1 MDKMKMESSNLADE
15 KFEQLK
21 SLFPNVVT
29 ETIVEGV
36 LHRAIDKDKLMQEI
50 NAYVLEGL
58 DERYNFTWP
67 DKRKSVVLANEP
79 TRKTLRPCR
88 QESVNFDETENLYI
102 EGDNLEVLKLLRH
115 TYMGKIKMIY
125 IDPPYNTGKD
135 FLYKDNFY
143 IDKEEYDEN
152 SGQYDEDGNLLF
164 SNTESNGR
172 YHTDWLNMMY
182 PRLRMARDLLTDD
195 GAIFISIDEH
205 EVSNLK
211 KICDEI
217 FGENNYIECFIW
229 VKNSTKNL
237 SKTTSTNHEYIL
249 CYSKMKTYIEEQLL
263 FRIEKPGINEVQAI
277 LKEANDSSLSVEE
290 TEKRLKQFYKSREDL
305 KGINSYGKVDYVINS
320 DGKKE
325 MKLYTLSDLSAPKSV
340 GKALDYD
347 VYHPVTKK
355 PCKVPS
361 RGWVCSETKMLEY
374 INNNLVYF
382 YEDETKVP
390 RFKRYLD
397 TVQTEVM
404 KSVIENFND
413 GKKDLMKLFNGEAFF
428 ENSKPVSLLSYLFL
442 LTDKDTIILDF
453 FSGSATTAHAVMELN
468 AEDGGNRKFIM
479 VQLPEETDEKSE
491 AYKAGYKN
499 ICEIG
504 KERIR
509 RAGAKIKEENP
520 ESSIDTGFKVFKLDS
535 SNMEDVYYK
544 AEELTQIDISKTIN
558 NLKEDRTEEDLL
570 YSIMLEIGVLLTSKI
585 VKDKYNDSE
594 IYFVNGN
601 YIIACFDRNIKEDTI
616 TYIAEQQPVNIV
628 LNQHVSD
635 SLLTNIEQI
644 FKKISAYTIIR
655 MI

>member
-125 IDPPYNTGKD
+125 IDPPYNTGND
-135 FLYKDNFY
+135 FLYKDKFY

-152 SGQYDEDGNLLF
+152 SGQYDENGNLLF

-182 PRLRMARDLLTDD
+182 PRLRMARDLLTED
-195 GAIFISIDEH
+195 GAIFISIDDN

-217 FGENNYIECFIW
+217 FGERNFIAKFI
-229 VKNSTKNL
+229 VNSAPAGTQSSDLIAQQHSYCICYGKNKSLLMFQTIKL
-237 SKTTSTNHEYIL
+237 SEEELLNKYSESDSKGFYYLERIWKRGQGGRKEDVPSLHFPVYYNKDNHQIL
-249 CYSKMKTYIEEQLL
+249 LEDEL
-263 FRIEKPGINEVQAI
+263 EGI
-277 LKEANDSSLSVEE
+277 DSSLLEIIIPYQTKGVLGRWTWSKEKMKKCRDELCVQKTNNEWRLYKKMYKHNDNGKRILSIIDSNIGR
-290 TEKRLKQFYKSREDL
+290 TELGSLEVKNLMQYKVFDYP
-305 KGINSYGKVDYVINS
+305 KPIAMIKHIINIATINDS
-320 DGKKE
+320 
-325 MKLYTLSDLSAPKSV
+325 
-340 GKALDYD
+340 
-347 VYHPVTKK
+347 
-355 PCKVPS
+355 
-361 RGWVCSETKMLEY
+361 
-374 INNNLVYF
+374 
-382 YEDETKVP
+382 
-390 RFKRYLD
+390 
-397 TVQTEVM
+397 
-404 KSVIENFND
+404 
-413 GKKDLMKLFNGEAFF
+413 
-428 ENSKPVSLLSYLFL
+428 
-442 LTDKDTIILDF
+442 IILDF
-453 FSGSATTAHAVMELN
+453 FSGSSTTAHAVMELN

-479 VQLPEETDEKSE
+479 VQLPEETDKKSE

-509 RAGAKIKEENP
+509 RAWAKIKEENP
-520 ESSIDTGFKVFKLDS
+520 ESNIDTGFKVFKLDS

-594 IYFVNGN
+594 IYFVDGN

>member
-164 SNTESNGR
+164 SNKESNGR

-195 GAIFISIDEH
+195 GAIFISIDDN

-217 FGENNYIECFIW
+217 FGERNF
-229 VKNSTKNL
+229 VANL
-237 SKTTSTNHEYIL
+237 VWANKEGGGSSDSKHFRIKHEYIL
-249 CYSKMKTYIEEQLL
+249 VYGKIKELVCITGLDVEDIKRYTLEDEFVSIRGKYQLIKLSSASIQYSKSLDYPILAPDETNIYAGNKLKQSCWRWSEDKLKWGIKNGFVEIKKDRANKWQVYTKQYLNCDNEGNIKPRTLQPSAL
-263 FRIEKPGINEVQAI
+263 IEKYSTTQSNKQLEV
-277 LKEANDSSLSVEE
+277 LLG
-290 TEKRLKQFYKSREDL
+290 KS
-305 KGINSYGKVDYVINS
+305 IFSY
-320 DGKKE
+320 
-325 MKLYTLSDLSAPKSV
+325 
-340 GKALDYD
+340 
-347 VYHPVTKK
+347 
-355 PCKVPS
+355 
-361 RGWVCSETKMLEY
+361 
-374 INNNLVYF
+374 
-382 YEDETKVP
+382 
-390 RFKRYLD
+390 
-397 TVQTEVM
+397 
-404 KSVIENFND
+404 
-413 GKKDLMKLFNGEAFF
+413 
-428 ENSKPVSLLSYLFL
+428 SKPVELIKLFL
-442 LTDKDTIILDF
+442 KIFTFQEDIILDF
-453 FSGSATTAHAVMELN
+453 FSGSSTTAHAVMQLN

-594 IYFVNGN
+594 IYFVDGN